1 MVVSG
6 DGVRS
11 CGWTAGL
18 RVAAAA
24 AGIGA
29 ALLIGAGV
37 AAAHTGSADTESAGP
52 TTSTSSAAAGDT
64 APPGAAHSRAS
75 ATRTS
80 PRPNAAPPSQ
90 NLGDDAATDTDAAVA
105 PARRSATTLDKSA
118 ETGRRESLQAP
129 NRREES
135 VPQPTPRR
143 HLRAEKTAPTV
154 ASPSAHT
161 SPAAMA
167 SANSGA
173 SPDPAAA
180 SPRPAGPSAAAD
192 TQVVAQPV
200 EAQPVAFETPALAT
214 TSVTRST
221 ALSPVNAIGT
231 LIFNALSAA
240 ARLFD
245 PPPTIPPD
253 SSVTRGTSTLTLPCD
268 CAQTLKTD
276 WYFPN
281 QSTEP
286 VGLIYLQHGFFR
298 SKTNVSALAVALA
311 ERTNSVVV
319 APTVTS
325 HPFAAGGYWING
337 EPMQHAIASL
347 FTGDRAALGASASA
361 AAGETVTLPTPFVIA
376 GHSAGGNLA
385 AAVAGFTT
393 ENGAVADLRA
403 VIMFDGVDSVGAIRL
418 CGNQTHRHQRPP
430 HLSDRRRVRPVQR
443 VRLRHDRARRG
454 PPRPLRRCRTGR
466 RNPRRR
472 RGRQFRAARLA
483 RVRKAAAAQHRRG
496 AVDSRRLDH
505 RCLHRKPHRRLRRP
519 GRADPRR

>member
-1 MVVSG
+1 M
-6 DGVRS
+6 RS

-64 APPGAAHSRAS
+64 ARPGAAHSRAS

-180 SPRPAGPSAAAD
+180 SPPPAGPSAAAD

-286 VGLIYLQHGFFR
+286 VGLIYLQHGFLR

-325 HPFAAGGYWING
+325 NSFAAGGYWING

-347 FTGDRAALGASASA
+347 FTGDRAALAASASA

-403 VIMFDGVDSVGAIRL
+403 VIMFDGVDSGGAI
-418 CGNQTHRHQRPP
+418 
-430 HLSDRRRVRPVQR
+430 
-443 VRLRHDRARRG
+443 
-454 PPRPLRRCRTGR
+454 
-466 RNPRRR
+466 
-472 RGRQFRAARLA
+472 
-483 RVRKAAAAQHRRG
+483 AAAATKLIGINDRPIYQIAAECALCNAFGSGTTALVG
-496 AVDSRRLDH
+496 ARPDRFVGVKLVGGTHVDAEGDSSGLLGWLV
-505 RCLHRKPHRRLRRP
+505 CGRP
-519 GRADPRR
+519 LPRNIAAVQSIGAGWITDAFTGSHTGVYGGPGEQIPRR

>member
-1 MVVSG
+1 M
-6 DGVRS
+6 
-11 CGWTAGL
+11 
-18 RVAAAA
+18 
-24 AGIGA
+24 
-29 ALLIGAGV
+29 
-37 AAAHTGSADTESAGP
+37 
-52 TTSTSSAAAGDT
+52 
-64 APPGAAHSRAS
+64 
-75 ATRTS
+75 
-80 PRPNAAPPSQ
+80 
-90 NLGDDAATDTDAAVA
+90 
-105 PARRSATTLDKSA
+105 
-118 ETGRRESLQAP
+118 
-129 NRREES
+129 
-135 VPQPTPRR
+135 
-143 HLRAEKTAPTV
+143 
-154 ASPSAHT
+154 
-161 SPAAMA
+161 
-167 SANSGA
+167 
-173 SPDPAAA
+173 
-180 SPRPAGPSAAAD
+180 
-192 TQVVAQPV
+192 

-214 TSVTRST
+214 TSVTRSAAASAPARP
-221 ALSPVNAIGT
+221 ALSPVNVIGT

-325 HPFAAGGYWING
+325 NPFAAGGYWING

-347 FTGDRAALGASASA
+347 FTGDRAALAASASA

-403 VIMFDGVDSVGAIRL
+403 VIMFDGVDSGGAI
-418 CGNQTHRHQRPP
+418 
-430 HLSDRRRVRPVQR
+430 
-443 VRLRHDRARRG
+443 
-454 PPRPLRRCRTGR
+454 
-466 RNPRRR
+466 
-472 RGRQFRAARLA
+472 
-483 RVRKAAAAQHRRG
+483 AAAATKLIGINDRPIYQIAAECALCNAFGSGTTALVG
-496 AVDSRRLDH
+496 ARPDRFVGVKLVGGTHVDAEGASSGLLGWLV
-505 RCLHRKPHRRLRRP
+505 CGRP
-519 GRADPRR
+519 LPRNIAAVQSIAAGWITDAFTGSHTGVYGGPGEQIPVGDATAVVLGHAQAAMAVAR